1 MKAGIRI
8 MHLPFITNSCLVKKH
23 LAFILFFF
31 VSGQLLSQAPTISTF
46 TPASAATGT
55 TVTITGTN
63 FTGTTSVSF
72 GGTAAASF
80 IVVSATSITAVVAS
94 GTSGLVSVIKSG
106 TTISRTGFYYLPLS
120 GIITDFAGYW
130 PSTTAINNATYP
142 DDNNNLLAFTYNGI
156 TYSTGVNDGTLT
168 GQGIS
173 YSSGRFK
180 ALPVANIAGANVGS
194 SIYLAMASKVDGN
207 PTVAD
212 ASAVSNLTV
221 KDVLTDG
228 INGLNMGTGFTNLP
242 TSAIMTFDI
251 HIINPEKIL
260 DAEPDILLTQIASP
274 SSGNDIFQF
283 VNSAG
288 VTLGNVIT
296 QDMTKVSKLGTYYL
310 DLFNLSPG
318 ITFNSAK
325 GFSAFDNNTTRDI
338 RVVGFK
344 LSDFGITN
352 GNYTDIAALK
362 ITPSGTSDYAFI
374 AFNANAIEMAPNISQ
389 NIEQSNSSIC
399 SGGTANLEVI
409 ASAAY
414 GGGLTYNWQQSTN
427 GGSSWTTVS
436 NGGSFSGASTKRLT
450 ITSAHDTY
458 KYKASV
464 TESGTGFS
472 SYAEVFT
479 IAIIAPTAPSKVVI
493 SATPSGTTCLNNLV
507 SISSAVTGGSN
518 LFYRW
523 QTNASGAYVD
533 IDGAN
538 LNNYIP
544 PVNATGNISYQL
556 IVSSG
561 SGCEG
566 ITAAAKTISVVGI
579 SSITPAS
586 RCGTGVVSLSA
597 ASTSGNIRWYS
608 ASSAGDSLY
617 AGTTYTPT
625 ISATTIYYL
634 ASDIG
639 TCSTAGRVPIVATI
653 NTITWAGTNTTE
665 WSTLANWDCG
675 GVPAALPT
683 STNDITIPAAPT
695 GGKFPTISSLAT
707 INNIVVS
714 PGASITVASGGT
726 FEIYGS
732 INNNGTF
739 NATSGTISMRGNA
752 QQTIAANTF
761 SSNTIKNLNINNFSG
776 VLLGGAL
783 NITGTYTP
791 TAGTLTTFGYL
802 TLKSTVDAT
811 ARVASGS
818 GNYISGNV
826 NVERYIPARRSWRML
841 TSPLTNSNTIYQSW
855 QNGGIYTPG
864 KGMLVTG
871 PSPSPL
877 NGLDPS
883 ILNNVSIKLYNNNT
897 QQFVSVVNTKIAVS
911 SGVNGSADNT
921 GYFVFVRG
929 DRDPNNIDP
938 NAIIKNIATITST
951 GYLQTGTQHF
961 TNLSATAGGFS
972 IIGNPYASPID
983 LNGIISNSGTS
994 NIKRKFY
1001 VWDPMLNQVGGYVAL
1016 DDVVTPGVF
1025 LPSPAISTQ
1034 GNDIQSGQ
1042 AFFSVTNITGT
1053 ATVEIKESNKSS
1065 LNNTVIF
1072 GRPNGNTET
1081 LITNLYLLNTA
1092 DGSTVAADGIRADY
1106 NPNFSQDV
1114 DDLDNLKCT
1123 NSNETF
1129 GILRNNIFLATERRP
1144 TIFNKDTL
1152 FLKLAQTSKRNYQF
1166 KFIPSNFAD
1175 AALTATLEDSYT
1187 KLPVSLNLFDTT
1199 RVNFVINTD
1208 VASQATNRFRIVF
1221 GKSSILAVQFL
1232 SLKAYPNNK
1241 NIIVEWK
1248 VENELNIKK
1257 YEVERSTD
1265 GSRFTMVHSANARS
1279 NNLAALNYE
1288 YLDSGTET
1296 WDVFY
1301 RVKSIAFDGSIQYS
1315 QVVKVSGEKSK
1326 AKFSVYPN
1334 PIQSNTIHLKF
1345 LNQPAG
1351 VYTVQIINNTGQL
1364 VFEKAIDHKG
1374 GDNKKD
1380 IELPPSVK
1388 TGNFQLIITDKELAV
1403 TSIKIFIQ

>member
-8 MHLPFITNSCLVKKH
+8 LHLPFITNPRLVKK
-23 LAFILFFF
+23 FRTSILIFL
-31 VSGQLLSQAPTISTF
+31 VSGQLFSQVPAISSF

-55 TVTITGTN
+55 TVTITGNN
-63 FTGTTSVSF
+63 FTGTTVVSF
-72 GGTAAASF
+72 GGTAASSF
-80 IVVSATSITAVVAS
+80 IVVSATSITAVVAG
-94 GTSGLVSVIKSG
+94 GTSGSVSVIKSG
-106 TTISRTGFYYLPLS
+106 TTVSKAGFYYLPLS
-120 GIITDFAGYW
+120 GIITDFSGYW
-130 PSTTAINNATYP
+130 PSTTASNNATYP
-142 DDNNNLLAFTYNGI
+142 DDNNNLLAFTYNGV

-168 GQGIS
+168 GQGIT

-180 ALPVANIAGANVGS
+180 ALPVANIAGVNVGN

-207 PTVAD
+207 PTVAN

-288 VTLGNVIT
+288 VTVGNVIT
-296 QDMTKVSKLGTYYL
+296 QDMTTVSKLGTYYL

-344 LSDFGITN
+344 LSDFGISN
-352 GNYTDIAALK
+352 VNYTDIAALK

-399 SGGTANLEVI
+399 SGGSANLEVI

-414 GGGLTYNWQQSTN
+414 GGSLTYDWQQSTN

-450 ITSAHDTY
+450 ITSAHDAY
-458 KYKASV
+458 KYKATV

-472 SYAEVFT
+472 SYADVFT
-479 IAIIAPTAPSKVVI
+479 IAVIAPTTPTSVSI
-493 SATPSGTTCLNNLV
+493 SAPASTTCLNNLV
-507 SISSAVTGGSN
+507 SLSSTISGGSN
-518 LFYRW
+518 LFYQW
-523 QTNASGAYVD
+523 QSNASGAYVN
-533 IDGAN
+533 ITGAN

-544 PVNATGNISYQL
+544 PVNSTGNISYQI

-561 SGCEG
+561 SGCLG
-566 ITAAAKTISVVGI
+566 RTSSAKTINVVGI
-579 SSITPAS
+579 SSVTPAS

-597 ASTSGNIRWYS
+597 AATSGNISWYS
-608 ASSAGDSLY
+608 ASSEGTLLHT
-617 AGTTYTPT
+617 GTTYTPT
-625 ISATTIYYL
+625 ISATTNYYL
-634 ASDIG
+634 ATDIG
-639 TCSTAGRVPIVATI
+639 TCSTAGRVPIVAII

-675 GVPAALPT
+675 GVPTALPT

-714 PGASITVASGGT
+714 PGASITVADGGT
-726 FEIYGS
+726 FEIYGT

-739 NATSGTISMRGNA
+739 NATNGTIAMRGTA

-761 SSNTIKNLNINNFSG
+761 NSNTIKNLIINNSSG
-776 VLLGGAL
+776 VLLGGSL

-802 TLKSTVDAT
+802 TLKSTINGT

-818 GNYISGNV
+818 GIYISGNV
-826 NVERYIPARRSWRML
+826 NVERYMPARRSWRML

-855 QNGGIYTPG
+855 QNGGVYTPG

-871 PSPSPL
+871 PSPSSI

-883 ILNNVSIKLYNNNT
+883 ILNNVSLKLYNNNT
-897 QQFVSVVNTKIAVS
+897 QQFVSIVNTKIAVS

-938 NAIIKNIATITST
+938 NAIIKNITTITST

-1025 LPSPAISTQ
+1025 LPSPAVSTQ

-1042 AFFSVTNITGT
+1042 AFFAVTNT
-1053 ATVEIKESNKSS
+1053 AGSAAVEIKEINKSTI
-1065 LNNTVIF
+1065 NNTVIF
-1072 GRPNGNTET
+1072 GRPAGSTES
-1081 LITNLYLLNTA
+1081 LIANLYLLNTA
-1092 DGSTVAADGIRADY
+1092 DGSTIAADGIRADY
-1106 NPNFSQDV
+1106 NPAFSADI

-1152 FLKLAQTSKRNYQF
+1152 FLKLTQTSKRNYQF

-1187 KLPVSLNLFDTT
+1187 KLPVLLNLFDTT
-1199 RVNFVINTD
+1199 RFNFVINTD
-1208 VASQATNRFRIVF
+1208 VASQATNRFRIIF

-1265 GSRFTMVHSANARS
+1265 GSSFTMLNSVNARG
-1279 NNLAALNYE
+1279 NNLAALNYN
-1288 YLDSGTET
+1288 YIDSGTEAR
-1296 WDVFY
+1296 DVFY
-1301 RVKSIAFDGSIQYS
+1301 RVKSIALDGSVQYS
-1315 QVVKVSGEKSK
+1315 QVVKVSSEKSK

-1334 PIQSNTIHLKF
+1334 PITSNTIHLKF

-1351 VYTVQIINNTGQL
+1351 LYTVQISNNTGQL

-1374 GDNKKD
+1374 GNNTKN
-1380 IELPPSVK
+1380 IELLPSVK
-1388 TGNFQLIITDKELAV
+1388 SGNFQLTITDKELVV